1 MNTYTLTL
9 LWTARR
15 PFVGGRRPPLFK
27 SFLFIKIESWNLV
40 CILFI
45 QNGIQLY
52 AYVWVRLPQGHQTA
66 LARGLRPHFFV
77 HRDRKLKFGINIV
90 RTKFSRMV
98 CIFIWVN
105 SPKDHEVTLAS
116 DRRPH
121 FFVYQDRELKFDSPY
136 RLSAGAILEVTRRA
150 TSSSARWFG
159 IASIHL
165 LRSSGYFSIDAL
177 TVYVYDWPL

>member
-1 MNTYTLTL
+1 MTL
-9 LWTARR
+9 ASDRR
-15 PFVGGRRPPLFK
+15 L
-27 SFLFIKIESWNLV
+27 
-40 CILFI
+40 
-45 QNGIQLY
+45 
-52 AYVWVRLPQGHQTA
+52 
-66 LARGLRPHFFV
+66 HFFV
-77 HRDRKLKFGINIV
+77 YHDGKLKFCVNIV
-90 RTKFSRMV
+90 STNFSRMV

-121 FFVYQDRELKFDSPY
+121 FFVYQDRKLKFDPPY
-136 RLSAGAILEVTRRA
+136 RLSAGAILEVARRA